1 VKAPATATAVLIISL
16 VAWTYFYL
24 VGLPLGASETV
35 VVVGI
40 CAVAVMFVK
49 FALGRFRKRTPAKRD
64 VENS

>member
-1 VKAPATATAVLIISL
+1 MKAPATATAILILSL

-24 VGLPLGASETV
+24 VGLPLGAPETV

-49 FALGRFRKRTPAKRD
+49 FALGRLRKRSPAKRN
-64 VENS
+64 VENP